1 MIINFADKYPSLNI
15 VKSKN
20 FCEISLT
27 SLLRFLQHFAP
38 NINRH
43 LVELWSSRI
52 PLLVH
57 YLQQNTDT
65 DRAQWHDWLCS
76 FTKDSVSQIGK
87 NILT

>member
-1 MIINFADKYPSLNI
+1 MINFAQVTFSEYC
-15 VKSKN
+15 KN
-20 FCEISLT
+20 SAKKSLT

-52 PLLVH
+52 PLLVT

>member
-1 MIINFADKYPSLNI
+1 MINDKLCGQVSFSEYCENSR
-15 VKSKN
+15 
-20 FCEISLT
+20 EISLT

-87 NILT
+87 KIF